1 MRRDVVFQSQGVEC
15 AGWLY
20 VPDDLQPGERA
31 PAVVLANAISAVRE
45 ITVPGYAER
54 FCSAGFVALA
64 FDYRNFG
71 ASGGEPRNHLDPH
84 LQQQD
89 VKNAVTWLRAQ
100 PEVDAD
106 HVGGWGVSLGG
117 VHMLHLGA
125 YDRRLKAVVSVATG
139 VNVLERLMGRE
150 GMQGFLLMLN
160 GDHDRRFATGEAATY
175 MPAVSMPGEG
185 GFMAFPEA
193 NDFYMEAQRTVA
205 PTYDNRL
212 TLESVENLIEDNSA
226 ANVDLIAPTALLI
239 VHGQQDV
246 VPVEAIRPVFDQ
258 AGEPK
263 KLVVL
268 DCLHTDLYIR
278 EPWVTQSADAAIDW
292 FDQYLREPPAA

>member
-1 MRRDVVFQSQGVEC
+1 MRRDVVFQSQGVDC

-20 VPDDLQPGERA
+20 VPDDLEPGGRA
-31 PAVVLANAISAVRE
+31 PAIVLANAISAVRE
-45 ITVPGYAER
+45 ITLPGYAER
-54 FCSAGFVALA
+54 FCAAGFVALA

-106 HVGGWGVSLGG
+106 HIGGWGVSLGG
-117 VHMLHLGA
+117 VNMLHLGA

-139 VNVLERLMGRE
+139 VNTLEALMGRE
-150 GMQGFLLMLN
+150 GMLGFLQMLN
-160 GDHDRRFATGEAATY
+160 GDHDRRFATGETATY

-193 NDFYMEAQRTVA
+193 NDFYMEAQRTFA

-226 ANVDLIAPTALLI
+226 ANVDLIAPTALLV
-239 VHGQQDV
+239 VHGAKDV
-246 VPVEAIRPVFDQ
+246 IPVEAIRPVFDR

-268 DCLHTDLYIR
+268 DCLHTDLYTR
-278 EPWVTQSADAAIDW
+278 EPWVTQSADAAIEW
-292 FDQYLREPPAA
+292 FNRYLDNPRAA